1 MLMAVRFEGQE
12 HEEPDWLHT
21 HTPEY
26 PLADIRRSVVM
37 DNARVFGLLLC
48 ITVIGIPWGK
58 QHFKMAGLSLAPFG
72 KEVELGI

>member
-37 DNARVFGLLLC
+37 DNARVFR
-48 ITVIGIPWGK
+48 ITALHYGDRSSMGQAALQDGWIIARSIRQGG
-58 QHFKMAGLSLAPFG
+58 
-72 KEVELGI
+72 

>member
-12 HEEPDWLHT
+12 HEVPDWLHT

-37 DNARVFGLLLC
+37 DNARIFRVTALRYGDR
-48 ITVIGIPWGK
+48 ISMG
-58 QHFKMAGLSLAPFG
+58 
-72 KEVELGI
+72 